1 MACFLRPD
9 KSKAAVEM
17 KMLKTLFQ
25 SGHGRLED
33 KSNTFTAMRIAF
45 AVLIL
50 YGHAIMIP
58 IGLPIYG
65 EWAVFIDT
73 IVQYAL
79 DGFFILSGYM
89 IAASIARSNDMTG
102 YTLSR
107 ILRIFPGL
115 IATVLLLWLV
125 VGPLFTELSWTEYWS
140 RGETL
145 AFPLMVLSQADPLAG
160 LPEVFNA
167 SPLAAMDGPLWT
179 IRYELLAYLGVG
191 ILASIG
197 LFQRGAFVIGWA
209 ALACIGSVAFH
220 IWGYSGIG
228 DATIGSMAR
237 FAPAF
242 LIGSA
247 FFAARDQVPLSLGYV
262 GLALLAAIV
271 SQGNSLGPVM
281 LQIALAWTFLWI
293 GFLDIPGR
301 LGSALRNIED
311 VSYGIYILHWP
322 IGMMVFSLYPEM
334 GSSALFAIMLPGSIA
349 AGWVLRVSVEKPA
362 LAMKRK
368 IRDGLRTKQAV
379 AAG

>member
-1 MACFLRPD
+1 
-9 KSKAAVEM
+9 
-17 KMLKTLFQ
+17 MLKSLFH
-25 SGHGRLED
+25 SDHGRLED

-45 AVLIL
+45 AILIL

-65 EWAVFIDT
+65 AWPVFIDT
-73 IVQYAL
+73 IVQFAL

-89 IAASIARSNDMTG
+89 IAASIARSNDMVG

-125 VGPLFTELSWTEYWS
+125 VGPLFTELSWTEYWT

-145 AFPLMVLSQADPLAG
+145 AFPLMVLSQADPMAA

-167 SPLAAMDGPLWT
+167 SPMTAMNGPLWT

-191 ILASIG
+191 ILASVG
-197 LFQRGAFVIGWA
+197 LFQRGALVLGWA
-209 ALACIGSVAFH
+209 ALICIASVGYQ
-220 IWGYSGIG
+220 IYGYSGIG
-228 DATIGSMAR
+228 DATVGSMAR

-247 FFAARDQVPLSLGYV
+247 FFAARDQVPLSPGYV
-262 GLALLAAIV
+262 GLALLAAIA
-271 SQGNSLGPVM
+271 SQGNALGPVM

-301 LGSALRNIED
+301 VGSALRNIED

-322 IGMMVFSLYPEM
+322 IGMMAFSLFP
-334 GSSALFAIMLPGSIA
+334 GISSTVMFAIMLPSAIF
-349 AGWVLRVSVEKPA
+349 AGWLLRVGVEKPA
-362 LAMKRK
+362 LRAKRR
-368 IRDGLRTKQAV
+368 IREALRSHKAV
-379 AAG
+379 TAH